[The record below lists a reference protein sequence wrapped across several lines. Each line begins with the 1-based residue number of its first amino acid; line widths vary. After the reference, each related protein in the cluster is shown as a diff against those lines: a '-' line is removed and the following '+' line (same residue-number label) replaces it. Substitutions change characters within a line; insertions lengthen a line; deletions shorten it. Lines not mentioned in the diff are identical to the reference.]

1 MGNAAVNCSSDLVA
15 SCSKINLFLQD
26 KRAKRS
32 LNKASG
38 AHIFHW
44 CDFHEQLISP
54 NEGSVLEGVEV
65 TLGL

>member
-1 MGNAAVNCSSDLVA
+1 ME
-15 SCSKINLFLQD
+15 QD
-26 KRAKRS
+26 QLIFARQEGKRS
-32 LNKASG
+32 SNKASG

-44 CDFHEQLISP
+44 CDFHEQLITP